1 MFWCGLIYL
10 GGSLKQSFAP
20 FGLKISSRYA
30 NDYFL
35 RKVFTKW
42 VFFNNTV
49 MNVYGYQSRIYL
61 PVLKLYQKV
70 D

>member
-1 MFWCGLIYL
+1 MIIFLEKCSPNG
-10 GGSLKQSFAP
+10 F
-20 FGLKISSRYA
+20 SS
-30 NDYFL
+30 
-35 RKVFTKW
+35 
-42 VFFNNTV
+42 NTV